1 MVTVTMALQHGS
13 QRNLKQPEKMKNKS
27 ASKKLSGILILR
39 KWAFR
44 VHKMKTPLHMHP
56 SAFSGPNTHLSN
68 IDSFKSIRYLLLN
81 MTDSD
86 KRINILMTLC
96 SVAREYHSINMGV
109 ILHP

>member
-1 MVTVTMALQHGS
+1 
-13 QRNLKQPEKMKNKS
+13 
-27 ASKKLSGILILR
+27 
-39 KWAFR
+39 
-44 VHKMKTPLHMHP
+44 MHP